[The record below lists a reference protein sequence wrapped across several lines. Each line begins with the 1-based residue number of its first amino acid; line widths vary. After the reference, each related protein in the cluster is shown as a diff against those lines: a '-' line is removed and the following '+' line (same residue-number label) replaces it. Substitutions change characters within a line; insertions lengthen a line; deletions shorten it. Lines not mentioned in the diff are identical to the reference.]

1 LIDPTLIFKKSPF
14 IAINLSLYAKH
25 NKKYL
30 GPRAF
35 IASSKNKKIK
45 NPANYESQF
54 PRHQHNPALALGEA
68 R

>member
-1 LIDPTLIFKKSPF
+1 MQNITKYTLAQGP
-14 IAINLSLYAKH
+14 SLRAAKT
-25 NKKYL
+25 
-30 GPRAF
+30 
-35 IASSKNKKIK
+35 KKIK